1 MATRDEGQ
9 ASRLIQTDLGNIH
22 VLDKLKM
29 YMYTLNLESASYGKD
44 LQHAWIVKSTFL
56 KKNHAATV
64 NLCLESKHSLWMT
77 APCS

>member
-56 KKNHAATV
+56 KKIMQQPSTCVSRA
-64 NLCLESKHSLWMT
+64 ST
-77 APCS
+77 AFG